1 MVTPEGEPFDDGIYE
16 TAKLYV
22 PEGTYSAYKLDS
34 YWGRFKNITEYTTTG
49 ISSVKTDSNAPAE
62 QIYGIDGKRRDILHH
77 GLNIVRSNGKA
88 RKVMKN

>member
-1 MVTPEGEPFDDGIYE
+1 M
-16 TAKLYV
+16 
-22 PEGTYSAYKLDS
+22 
-34 YWGRFKNITEYTTTG
+34 
-49 ISSVKTDSNAPAE
+49 KTDSNAPAE